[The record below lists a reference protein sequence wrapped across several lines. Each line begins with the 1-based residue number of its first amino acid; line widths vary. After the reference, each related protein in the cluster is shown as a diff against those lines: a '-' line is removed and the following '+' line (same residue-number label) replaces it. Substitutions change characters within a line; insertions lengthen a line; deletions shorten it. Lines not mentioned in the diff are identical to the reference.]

1 MTGYDLPESI
11 ELGGMEYPIRTDFRD
26 ILNILDALEDPDLT
40 DESKSM
46 VFFAA
51 LFKVPIPPAHQR
63 EALQKGM
70 EFIAA
75 GIPDD
80 AGGKRAPKVMDWAQ
94 DASMIIPAINRVA
107 GTEIRA
113 LPHLHWW
120 TFVGY
125 YMEIGESQFTNVLN
139 IRQKRAK
146 HKKLEKYEQDFYR
159 ANKARIDLKRRVSE
173 EEQKEMDEIRKWL

>member
-11 ELGGMEYPIRTDFRD
+11 TLGGRDYPIRTDFRD
-26 ILNILDALEDPDLT
+26 ILNIIDALEDPDLT

-46 VFFAA
+46 VFFTA
-51 LFKVPIPPAHQR
+51 LFRDPVPPEYQR
-63 EALQKGM
+63 EAITKGM

-75 GIPDD
+75 GISDD
-80 AGGKRAPKVMDWAQ
+80 AGGKPAPKVMDWNQ

-125 YMEIGESQFTNVLN
+125 YMEIGESQFSNVLN

-159 ANKARIDLKRRVSE
+159 ANKSRIDLKRRISE
-173 EEQKEMDEIRKWL
+173 DEQKTLDDIKKWL